1 MRTLS
6 HSARR
11 ATRHDGGEFLPSVF
25 PVLAGTGI
33 RARLGTATVIMGP
46 PGAFKTGFA
55 MYYTLRLN
63 LPTLYWSADAEDFE
77 TVERAAAAVTG
88 VTMREVAQNYAK
100 YEEDLAFLDN
110 VRFVYGD
117 SPTYDDLVLDL
128 AAYHELHGEFPKVL
142 VIDNLMNVTGENEN
156 EWASMRDTAKVIHK
170 LTRITGAAVFVLHHA
185 SDDRTDP
192 SIPAPRKSLQGK
204 ISQLPK
210 AIWSLALAN
219 GGTELRICAVKTRWG
234 KADPTGQD
242 YVTLYAD
249 PARSRLYNDRA
260 ALATGLPA

>member
-1 MRTLS
+1 MRTLA

-11 ATRHDGGEFLPSVF
+11 AKRDSGGQFLPVVF
-25 PVLAGTGI
+25 PALEARGI
-33 RARLGTATVIMGP
+33 RARLGTATIIMGP

-55 MYYTLRLN
+55 MYYALRLN

-88 VTMREVAQNYAK
+88 VTMREVAQDYAK
-100 YEEDLAFLDN
+100 YEDDLSFLDN

-128 AAYHELHGEFPKVL
+128 AAYHEIQGEFPKVL
-142 VIDNLMNVTGENEN
+142 VIDNLMNVSGEQEN

-192 SIPAPRKSLQGK
+192 SVPAPRKSLQGK

-210 AIWSLALAN
+210 AIWSVALAN
-219 GGTELRICAVKTRWG
+219 NGTELRLCPVKNRWAG
-234 KADPTGQD
+234 ADPTGND

-249 PARSRLYNDRA
+249 PGRSRIYNDRTSF
-260 ALATGLPA
+260 LAGNPA

>member
-1 MRTLS
+1 MRTLA

-11 ATRHDGGEFLPSVF
+11 AARDHGGAFLPTVF
-25 PVLAGTGI
+25 QPLEARGI
-33 RARLGTATVIMGP
+33 RARLGTATIIMGP

-55 MYYTLRLN
+55 MYYTMRLG

-77 TVERAAAAVTG
+77 TVERAAAAITG
-88 VTMREVAQNYAK
+88 CTMREVAQDYQRF
-100 YEEDLAFLDN
+100 EDELAQLN
-110 VRFVYGD
+110 HMRFVYGD
-117 SPTYDDLVLDL
+117 SPTYDDLALDL
-128 AAYHELHGEFPKVL
+128 AAYHEMHGAWPKVL

-192 SIPAPRKSLQGK
+192 STPAPRKSLQGK

-210 AIWSLALAN
+210 AIWSLALA
-219 GGTELRICAVKTRWG
+219 GDELRLCAVKSRWSQ
-234 KADPTGQD
+234 ADPSGQD

-249 PARSRLYNDRA
+249 PSRSRLYNNRA
-260 ALATGLPA
+260 ALAAGIPA